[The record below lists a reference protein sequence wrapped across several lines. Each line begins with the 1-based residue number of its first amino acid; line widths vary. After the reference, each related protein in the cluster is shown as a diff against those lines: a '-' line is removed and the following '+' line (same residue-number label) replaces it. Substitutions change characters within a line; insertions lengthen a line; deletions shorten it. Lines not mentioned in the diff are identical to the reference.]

1 MQTTTTKSEQMVVEQ
16 KKAPQKLCLINGTM
30 LPRCKLRTMTYKV
43 LPNLERRASAQF
55 YSKLF

>member
-1 MQTTTTKSEQMVVEQ
+1 MYEQVIVGRQ
-16 KKAPQKLCLINGTM
+16 KKVQEKLCLINGPV
-30 LPRCKLRTMTYKV
+30 LPRCKLRTMTSIV